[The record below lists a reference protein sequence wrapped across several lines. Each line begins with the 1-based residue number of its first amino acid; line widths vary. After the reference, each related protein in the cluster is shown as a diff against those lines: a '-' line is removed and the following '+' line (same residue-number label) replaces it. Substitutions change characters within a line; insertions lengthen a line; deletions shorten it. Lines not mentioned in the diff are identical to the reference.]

1 APESQHRCVLVA
13 TSDGQI
19 WNIPLSN
26 PISEPTINPHTSTC
40 SSLNHDS
47 YIIPIKIEDSDEEI
61 EEVELWN
68 DEDGLVDSIDVLD
81 SLSPS
86 AKRPRIDSP
95 KAMVSLTSNSG
106 SSFSKVDPTKHL
118 VGHENDVVKI
128 VPALNGLLIF
138 RRHKESILWTS
149 QHGFKPGSLVAK
161 TVVVD
166 TNQADVTCHAVINEG
181 RRLQIFYGLKSGEI
195 LLVEQPGIDEK
206 TIKVKKLKTRIQG
219 AILSV
224 IPYTNDNSTLARSLV
239 VVSST
244 GDIVLIDLEPSNITS
259 EQRVVK
265 MNIGVSISSVFK
277 ADTCIY
283 FLTQESRVLRIPCS
297 SIESSSDN
305 DVDQLDLPMLCAMVP
320 VLSSTNKLCGFYGL
334 NHNGQVL
341 WISADLTRA
350 GRPKAALDA
359 RDNISEA
366 IRELDIL
373 SEQARRLEIECQL
386 ENQRIASLNRLVQVL
401 QQSTVSHNHQ
411 EVGAITQLSLDHPI
425 KTSFTTFVQPVAA
438 GYNGQRR
445 YYVRLTVE
453 SKLNIDWSKGWSV
466 SVNMAT
472 SAKTCSHKS
481 YLVTIQH
488 QNIISNLAGL
498 SPHVPWTQD
507 IEIDLQ
513 RLCLPLNVTLGLQF
527 DDMSKTSKDRLKEYF
542 DVESLV
548 LDAIHFSEPV
558 RDRAKQNPAY
568 HSQAITA
575 LRDDR
580 KTRDESEKSTRR
592 LFFSPNKQENTENDC
607 KECDSVA
614 FKSLI
619 FDIDTTEIKAAQCLP
634 ALLGDA
640 IPQDRLN
647 ALVNSSIRASL
658 CISTECL
665 PRTGTTRFLEN
676 KPILTQ
682 CDSGLVWVMLH
693 VKEKSGSIVQASID
707 IKGVDQARAL
717 IVYHGLKKRVHDLFG
732 LQ

>member
-1 APESQHRCVLVA
+1 M
-13 TSDGQI
+13 
-19 WNIPLSN
+19 
-26 PISEPTINPHTSTC
+26 
-40 SSLNHDS
+40 
-47 YIIPIKIEDSDEEI
+47 

-81 SLSPS
+81 SHSPS

-195 LLVEQPGIDEK
+195 LLVEQPAIDEK
-206 TIKVKKLKTRIQG
+206 TIKVKRLKTRI
-219 AILSV
+219 
-224 IPYTNDNSTLARSLV
+224 
-239 VVSST
+239 
-244 GDIVLIDLEPSNITS
+244 
-259 EQRVVK
+259 
-265 MNIGVSISSVFK
+265 
-277 ADTCIY
+277 
-283 FLTQESRVLRIPCS
+283 
-297 SIESSSDN
+297 
-305 DVDQLDLPMLCAMVP
+305 
-320 VLSSTNKLCGFYGL
+320 
-334 NHNGQVL
+334 
-341 WISADLTRA
+341 
-350 GRPKAALDA
+350 
-359 RDNISEA
+359 
-366 IRELDIL
+366 
-373 SEQARRLEIECQL
+373 QL

-401 QQSTVSHNHQ
+401 QQSTVSQNHQ
-411 EVGAITQLSLDHPI
+411 EIGAITQLSLDHPI

-453 SKLNIDWSKGWSV
+453 SKLNIDWSKGWS
-466 SVNMAT
+466 
-472 SAKTCSHKS
+472 
-481 YLVTIQH
+481 
-488 QNIISNLAGL
+488 GL

-527 DDMSKTSKDRLKEYF
+527 DDMSKTSRDRLKEYF
-542 DVESLV
+542 DVESLI

-568 HSQAITA
+568 YSQAITA

-592 LFFSPNKQENTENDC
+592 LFFSLNKQENTENDC

-682 CDSGLVWVMLH
+682 CDSSLVWVMLH